1 MEFDNINTLLCAI
14 VDYRNMLNSLLG
26 NKDQSTVDKLH
37 DVIAN
42 INPDEISG
50 ISSKFD
56 VWKPIIPITFENLLS
71 VTKEL
76 HSMIM
81 RGLSD
86 YKERIDPDIQNVF
99 TFLSKLLEI
108 LPEEY
113 NNLKKRRKTEP
124 TENDLSII
132 KNFQCFRD
140 GAYNDMSFYDFV
152 NIVIINDE
160 SNDVA
165 IRRLNYLKRQC
176 TDEERTVLDKML
188 NELEHPKSSES
199 SAAKAA
205 KPTEPESV
213 QQQQSQSGEALKTYS
228 PIKSFDIKSVFDFLK
243 ESGVIVGCEEQQF
256 RVYITTANL
265 QQIHLGK
272 RKKTYL
278 YCLITHLKRCY
289 EDTWYSDVVK
299 NMGMNGKNGNQLLRV
314 NYESKPMRDF
324 DDELRKIMEPHKRK

>member
-165 IRRLNYLKRQC
+165 IRRLNYLKSQC

-199 SAAKAA
+199 SAAKPA
-205 KPTEPESV
+205 KPTEPQPSP
-213 QQQQSQSGEALKTYS
+213 SSGNADDVTPPDTSTIMELMLL
-228 PIKSFDIKSVFDFLK
+228 DD
-243 ESGVIVGCEEQQF
+243 EEQKQ
-256 RVYITTANL
+256 RLLATLHKLVD
-265 QQIHLGK
+265 GK
-272 RKKTYL
+272 RGKHVAL
-278 YCLITHLKRCY
+278 VFLIC
-289 EDTWYSDVVK
+289 E
-299 NMGMNGKNGNQLLRV
+299 KNGLMNKPTHNILTSIFGDIGSKSGYN
-314 NYESKPMRDF
+314 NYYSKGLSYYTQEQIKGVETHILPF
-324 DDELRKIMEPHKRK
+324 LNGH